1 MEKFKASLKNLKEA
15 ITRNKK
21 RTLITVGATLAVI
34 VLAIILIFQSV
45 NKTKISI
52 MTPEL
57 AKAMTYDQ
65 VEEGDEVLDETV
77 NVQFD
82 AFFLR
87 DINNDGYAEGIRGT
101 SKQIGEEDTLYME
114 LNVRT
119 AGYLKDAKIEING
132 KNFYLQ
138 TALPKDNELKNNY
151 IGNNIKLIEFNDIA
165 NGTQKML
172 TGIVRSG
179 DYTYSSR
186 KTSAIGNNINNY
198 GQVNSVTLTGT
209 YVTEAGEEIPITK
222 TVEFNVDW
230 YGTVEAQM
238 PSYVAGSRNLSQ
250 EQNITNAI
258 NEEEGTFTVDFTV
271 GIQEVNN
278 ELILKKA
285 YIEGEIPQ
293 LSGYAPTKVEITG
306 TNVTYTYNEET
317 RAFTA
322 QREAV
327 TDEEG
332 KITTQAYDGYY
343 SSARYNKF
351 KIKVTYPIEAYQ
363 EIGADTVEYR
373 LPVKGYYEGYNN
385 TSEEFENPYKSN
397 EVTGTIVLTI
407 KNPDGNV
414 ARFDVTVGKYV
425 SSPTWRYI
433 VSKIKPIK
441 IYNGLSEEETEDTY
455 EVRWY
460 AYTGTQGE
468 STGIVM
474 KETRDE
480 SEQVTDQFIKTDGST
495 ESMDNLTTNIG
506 IGFSRADNML
516 KEDGW
521 IKVYDEE
528 TGDLLVTFT
537 KDNWNTYTQNNPY
550 MYEIPVK
557 HIRIETSQTNAD
569 SSMYVYNL
577 KELDDE
583 YITTNYTR
591 EQFDELQYIKSTL
604 TGYVGGN
611 YINTDTHQAIYEAPY
626 SLANIGLSN
635 NTISTQ
641 KTEMNEKITITANG
655 QTSNNQMGW
664 VDGSFLVKLPKEI
677 IAVEINS
684 VEIDNTEVEIA
695 SYELM
700 QKEEEGNTINLIKIN
715 TKNKTET
722 PQTYR
727 ITIDTNITP
736 DPQITTSSRQIELY
750 ASNEELGDY
759 YYKAQDIYDVNDNL
773 NTEEQINKTTTSISL
788 VSPNS
793 LLTTQTMSNYDDK
806 GSQIISPQIA
816 DIKPTYAVVDQEER
830 TVQIGVQLTNNYA
843 STISEIKILGKIP
856 FEGNTDVL
864 SGADL
869 GSTFTTQM
877 TSAGIQIPEALQEHV
892 KIYYS
897 ENETPDEDLTKAENG
912 WKTSEEITN
921 WDNVKTFLIDFE
933 DYIMQTGERYTFS
946 YTAKIPNGIEFN
958 EVAFSHHA
966 VYFSLDTDQGKY
978 RTETEPNKI
987 GLRIAE
993 KYNLELT
1000 KTQTGKQKLI
1010 PGATYSITDE
1020 QTGESKTGVTNE
1032 QGQLTITNLYVEKA
1046 YTIQEI
1052 KTPED
1057 YELNTDI
1064 IRFIGH
1070 VDSQGN
1076 LSIEKTQGTT
1086 KEEMQVIKE
1095 EGEDYKVVVNVEDEA
1110 KATLKITKREQGTG
1124 NPLQK
1129 VKYKITGANL
1139 PETGKVLLTD
1149 INGEVTINGLSVNQ

>member
-1 MEKFKASLKNLKEA
+1 M
-15 ITRNKK
+15 
-21 RTLITVGATLAVI
+21 
-34 VLAIILIFQSV
+34 
-45 NKTKISI
+45 
-52 MTPEL
+52 
-57 AKAMTYDQ
+57 
-65 VEEGDEVLDETV
+65 
-77 NVQFD
+77 
-82 AFFLR
+82 
-87 DINNDGYAEGIRGT
+87 
-101 SKQIGEEDTLYME
+101 
-114 LNVRT
+114 
-119 AGYLKDAKIEING
+119 
-132 KNFYLQ
+132 
-138 TALPKDNELKNNY
+138 
-151 IGNNIKLIEFNDIA
+151 
-165 NGTQKML
+165 
-172 TGIVRSG
+172 
-179 DYTYSSR
+179 
-186 KTSAIGNNINNY
+186 
-198 GQVNSVTLTGT
+198 
-209 YVTEAGEEIPITK
+209 
-222 TVEFNVDW
+222 
-230 YGTVEAQM
+230 
-238 PSYVAGSRNLSQ
+238 
-250 EQNITNAI
+250 
-258 NEEEGTFTVDFTV
+258 
-271 GIQEVNN
+271 
-278 ELILKKA
+278 
-285 YIEGEIPQ
+285 
-293 LSGYAPTKVEITG
+293 
-306 TNVTYTYNEET
+306 
-317 RAFTA
+317 
-322 QREAV
+322 
-327 TDEEG
+327 
-332 KITTQAYDGYY
+332 
-343 SSARYNKF
+343 
-351 KIKVTYPIEAYQ
+351 
-363 EIGADTVEYR
+363 
-373 LPVKGYYEGYNN
+373 
-385 TSEEFENPYKSN
+385 
-397 EVTGTIVLTI
+397 LTI

-441 IYNGLSEEETEDTY
+441 IYNCLSEEETEDTY

-569 SSMYVYNL
+569 LSMYVYNL

-793 LLTTQTMSNYDDK
+793 LLTT
-806 GSQIISPQIA
+806 
-816 DIKPTYAVVDQEER
+816 
-830 TVQIGVQLTNNYA
+830 
-843 STISEIKILGKIP
+843 
-856 FEGNTDVL
+856 
-864 SGADL
+864 
-869 GSTFTTQM
+869 
-877 TSAGIQIPEALQEHV
+877 
-892 KIYYS
+892 
-897 ENETPDEDLTKAENG
+897 
-912 WKTSEEITN
+912 
-921 WDNVKTFLIDFE
+921 
-933 DYIMQTGERYTFS
+933 
-946 YTAKIPNGIEFN
+946 
-958 EVAFSHHA
+958 
-966 VYFSLDTDQGKY
+966 
-978 RTETEPNKI
+978 
-987 GLRIAE
+987 
-993 KYNLELT
+993 
-1000 KTQTGKQKLI
+1000 
-1010 PGATYSITDE
+1010 
-1020 QTGESKTGVTNE
+1020 
-1032 QGQLTITNLYVEKA
+1032 
-1046 YTIQEI
+1046 
-1052 KTPED
+1052 
-1057 YELNTDI
+1057 
-1064 IRFIGH
+1064 
-1070 VDSQGN
+1070 
-1076 LSIEKTQGTT
+1076 
-1086 KEEMQVIKE
+1086 
-1095 EGEDYKVVVNVEDEA
+1095 
-1110 KATLKITKREQGTG
+1110 
-1124 NPLQK
+1124 
-1129 VKYKITGANL
+1129 
-1139 PETGKVLLTD
+1139 
-1149 INGEVTINGLSVNQ
+1149 